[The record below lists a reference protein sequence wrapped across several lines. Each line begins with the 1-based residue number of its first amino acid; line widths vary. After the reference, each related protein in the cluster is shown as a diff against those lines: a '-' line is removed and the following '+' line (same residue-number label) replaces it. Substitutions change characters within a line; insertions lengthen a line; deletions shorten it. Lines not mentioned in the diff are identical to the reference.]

1 MAIKNTRK
9 AVSKTNLDNR
19 LRSKLKENFDWMT
32 EDDEMADDDASLG
45 GGDEDEL
52 GGDAGDLGG
61 DLSDEGLSDDTD
73 ASADPMADL
82 TQSQEQQLDTEVDE
96 LLSANLEDNF
106 DDDTLSEDIADG
118 DDSMDIE
125 EPAEDVMGGTEDGD
139 DDMQITDHID
149 TTELQSIIDAPNSL
163 GALEDELVNDI
174 TSDDDGSTEDL
185 NEYENSEMEY
195 YGDKT
200 GTMDESDDPFKGI
213 KDLPGFDQGYEGK
226 DVKDELTED
235 VDLADSTEDL
245 GFKEVGEG
253 LNDKITSTV
262 KESVKK
268 SKMLVKA
275 AAAILKLKQIQE
287 AQQKEIT
294 KLKFEAAKL
303 NRVNALLAVAGDK
316 MNKEVRKKIV
326 ESFAKCKSAK
336 EVNALYGKV
345 VNVIKEHSKP
355 SLNKTI
361 ANTKRTQVK
370 TAKSI
375 NEGTNR
381 SEAKVDVS
389 KSQMRKN
396 YLMGLDTQEDMY
408 FNNGI

>member
-19 LRSKLKENFDWMT
+19 LKSKLKENFDWMT